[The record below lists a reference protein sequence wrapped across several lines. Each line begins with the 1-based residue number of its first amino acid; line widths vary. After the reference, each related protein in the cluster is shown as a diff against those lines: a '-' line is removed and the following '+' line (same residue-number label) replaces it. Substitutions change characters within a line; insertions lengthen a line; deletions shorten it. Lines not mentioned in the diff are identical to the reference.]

1 MDVVKQEIKIAD
13 GNQQM
18 PCHLAKPASG
28 GPYPGVIVIMEAFGL
43 NDNIRSI
50 TDRFAA
56 EGFVALAPDIYF
68 RQPNNVVGYNDLP
81 NAMRLMQSVKD
92 DEVTGDIQAAVNHL
106 KGLPEV
112 KPKFGIT
119 GYCMGGK
126 IAFLTACRVPEIGAS
141 APFYGG
147 GLVTP
152 GAGGK
157 APIDYVDGLKAPV
170 LAFFGGKDAFIPM
183 DQVEK
188 FKSALQKAGK
198 QAEVIV
204 YADADHGFMCDERPV
219 FHPAHAKEAWEKTV
233 ALFKKNLA

>member
-1 MDVVKQEIKIAD
+1 MDVVKQEIQIPD
-13 GNQQM
+13 GAQTM

-43 NDNIRSI
+43 NDNIRAI

-56 EGFVALAPDIYF
+56 EGFVALAPNIYF
-68 RQPNNVVGYNDLP
+68 RQPNNVCGYNDMP
-81 NAMRLMQSVKD
+81 NAMRLMGSVKD
-92 DEVTGDIQAAVNHL
+92 DEVTGDVQAAINYL
-106 KGLPEV
+106 KTLKEV

-119 GYCMGGK
+119 GFCMGGK
-126 IAFLTACRVPEIGAS
+126 IAFLTACRIADINAS

-147 GLVTP
+147 GMVTP
-152 GAGGK
+152 GSSGK

-188 FKSALQKAGK
+188 FKSTLQKAGK

-204 YADADHGFMCDERPV
+204 YQDADHGFMCDERPV
-219 FHPAHAKEAWEKTV
+219 YHPAHAKEAWEKTV
-233 ALFKKNLA
+233 AFFKKNLS